1 MTATPSP
8 RTLSMAISGIRD
20 ISTIDTPPRNRLPIH
35 TEILPFDDERIREA
49 VMREIGR
56 GGQVFFVNNRVQ
68 SIEVMEGYLSRLL
81 PDRVRI
87 AHAHGQMKERD
98 LERIMIDFVEKKFD
112 VLLSTMIIEAGL
124 DFPNVNTIIINR
136 SDRFGLAQLYQLR
149 GRVGRSD
156 RKAYAYLLIPKGG
169 GLTSTAIKRLQ
180 AITEFDYL
188 GAGYRIAMR
197 DLEIRGAG
205 NFLGHQQS
213 GQISAVGLDLYSRMI
228 KEEVTRRSGEEV
240 EEEQEARISVPAP
253 AYLPDSY
260 VTDSEERMDIYR
272 RLSRVRGVEELGA
285 MRSELLDR
293 FGAPPPPGENMMK
306 LVELKARAAAAGLG
320 SVEIDTKGVLK
331 AAFTPRDTPSRKLI
345 AELARKFEGRL
356 TFHMEKGF
364 SMTVSALPGEKHPAD
379 DRLSSRSGAADF
391 ESLLNLLEFFD
402 K

>member
-1 MTATPSP
+1 
-8 RTLSMAISGIRD
+8 
-20 ISTIDTPPRNRLPIH
+20 
-35 TEILPFDDERIREA
+35 
-49 VMREIGR
+49 
-56 GGQVFFVNNRVQ
+56 
-68 SIEVMEGYLSRLL
+68 
-81 PDRVRI
+81 
-87 AHAHGQMKERD
+87 MKERD

-213 GQISAVGLDLYSRMI
+213 GQISSVGLDLYSRMI
-228 KEEVTRRSGEEV
+228 REEVAKRRGEEV

-253 AYLPDSY
+253 AYLPDAY
-260 VTDSEERMDIYR
+260 VSDSEERMDIYR
-272 RLSRVRGVEELGA
+272 RLSSIRGVEEAAA
-285 MRSELLDR
+285 MRAELLDR
-293 FGAPPPPGENMMK
+293 FGAPPPPAENIVK
-306 LVELKARAAAAGLG
+306 LVELRTRAADSGLE
-320 SVEIDTKGVLK
+320 SVEIDTKGTLK
-331 AAFTPRDTPSRKLI
+331 AAFTPRNTPSRKLI
-345 AELARKFEGRL
+345 AELAGKFEGRL
-356 TFHMEKGF
+356 TFHMEKAF
-364 SMTVSALPGEKHPAD
+364 SLTISPQPGQRPPDGDLWA
-379 DRLSSRSGAADF
+379 SRPGASDL